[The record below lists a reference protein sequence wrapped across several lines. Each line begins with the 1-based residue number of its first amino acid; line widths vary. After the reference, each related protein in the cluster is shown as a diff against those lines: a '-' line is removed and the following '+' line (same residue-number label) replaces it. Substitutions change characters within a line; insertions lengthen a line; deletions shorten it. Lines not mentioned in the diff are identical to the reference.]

1 MKKVLKVFIVVFSLF
16 LLIGCENKKA
26 VKKATKQETTT
37 TEEEKKTE
45 TYYKEGRNF
54 SENVAWVK
62 PKEDNSNWQLIDT
75 SGKVLFTLEDNEE
88 PTTNFKRGIA
98 IVDNKKV
105 IDKNGNI
112 VSSVEDG
119 EYDKINTNED
129 TFEGY
134 AFVEKRVS
142 NIEGTNTYHGII
154 DNDGS
159 WYHKLDSKI
168 GSLQYK
174 AIGTMLYYDS
184 DKCYDLKNNEFID
197 LETYMNRGFDRSF
210 HDGLIYLT
218 VDEETGYVNLPVDG
232 EDFEVIKN
240 KKKIKKTGYYDKKL
254 NLVIDLSKYPYCNP
268 ISYFQDGYCPI
279 ILRNPDSEDFYTVLN
294 KKGEF
299 VFEPIEQPGTCHTF
313 SAGLISFFGRESKN
327 NTSYYNINDQ
337 KVIDLGDMY
346 PWSADDFYCGLLKV
360 GAGPP
365 TMQLVY
371 YITPDGE
378 IAF

>member
-1 MKKVLKVFIVVFSLF
+1 M
-16 LLIGCENKKA
+16 
-26 VKKATKQETTT
+26 
-37 TEEEKKTE
+37 
-45 TYYKEGRNF
+45 
-54 SENVAWVK
+54 AWVK
-62 PKEDNSNWQLIDT
+62 PNDDDSNWQLIDT
-75 SGKVLFTLEDNEE
+75 KGNVLFTLEDNEE
-88 PTTNFKRGIA
+88 PITNFKRGIA
-98 IVDNKKV
+98 IVDYKKV
-105 IDKNGNI
+105 IDKNGNV

-119 EYDKINTNED
+119 EYDKINTDEES
-129 TFEGY
+129 FEGY
-134 AFVEKRVS
+134 VFVEKTVS
-142 NIEGTNTYHGII
+142 NIEGTNTKYGIL

-168 GSLQYK
+168 GLLKYN
-174 AIGTMLYYDS
+174 AIGTMLYYGS
-184 DKCYDLKNNEFID
+184 DTCYDLKNNEFID
-197 LETYMNRGFDRSF
+197 EETYMKRGFDRSF

-218 VDEETGYVNLPVDG
+218 VDEDTGYVNLPVDG

-240 KKKIKKTGYYDKKL
+240 KKKIKKTGYYDEKL
-254 NLVIDLSKYPYCNP
+254 NLVIDLSKYSYCNP
-268 ISYFQDGYCPI
+268 ISHFQNGYCPI
-279 ILRNPDSEDFYTVLN
+279 IIRNPDSKDFYTVLN

-299 VFEPIEQPGTCHTF
+299 VFEPIEQPGNCHTF
-313 SAGLISFFGRESKN
+313 SSGLISFFGRESKS

-371 YITPDGE
+371 YMTPDGE